1 MNEKKE
7 QMMPHEWALQLV
19 TRGRINRLRDI
30 FSYLKLILSLK
41 YRKKSP
47 KMEK

>member
-19 TRGRINRLRDI
+19 TRGPNQVCAVRYARV
-30 FSYLKLILSLK
+30 
-41 YRKKSP
+41 
-47 KMEK
+47 